1 MAAKTDLLP
10 SCVWLLTA
18 YRKDWYL
25 WCIDGVTGLALGG
38 GGWLRKVRSVCRS
51 GVYIRCG
58 VFRGLGRGFAE

>member
-10 SCVWLLTA
+10 SCLLLFTA

-38 GGWLRKVRSVCRS
+38 VGCARSGRSVGRWFTLGAGCF
-51 GVYIRCG
+51 GVLDG
-58 VFRGLGRGFAE
+58 VC